1 LWHVKTEVLNMMDI
15 NFTCQRVK
23 VHMIKYNNKMQ
34 YAMEYLNSVNAL
46 LLRLSLG
53 TCLHLNYTTAVQQRL
68 LTFEKVVTVSSLK
81 VTQIPI
87 RNAHIPCTNSSLSSC
102 SFEPACETYHSH
114 QQYVHRKVHPRRGHE
129 GQQGE

>member
-1 LWHVKTEVLNMMDI
+1 
-15 NFTCQRVK
+15 
-23 VHMIKYNNKMQ
+23 
-34 YAMEYLNSVNAL
+34 MEYLNSVNGL

-53 TCLHLNYTTAVQQRL
+53 TCLHLNYTVVVQQRL

-81 VTQIPI
+81 VTQIPM

-114 QQYVHRKVHPRRGHE
+114 QQQNVHRKVHPRTGHE
-129 GQQGE
+129 GRGGGGQ